1 MEGFGDLDK
10 MSNTYVF
17 DFYNLYIPKGKKY
30 ENIELG
36 IKIIPLKFAE
46 EFEKNRTKFSKPYH
60 RAGGWKTAKCFIKTK
75 TEDEAKKLASW
86 IEFLYSF
93 AQNRSV
99 FFLGWYKY
107 KSGKKYSSF
116 QSKFVEERENRF
128 SELVHGVHTKGV
140 FYTRDISLFFD
151 VALKTL
157 SSSKDLKLNEILTI
171 IHALIISHSSL
182 VRELKFL
189 ICWSALEKLANQHYS
204 VHKSKN
210 KIFSKD
216 ELKKLK
222 ADLEKTLEDNFKDD
236 KRLDFLKENFKKSFL
251 YENNPNTLIKIN
263 SYFDSIDLGFDNIKL
278 KKMLKK
284 LMKVRGSLVHNLNSN
299 LLIKEPQLLFYLQMI
314 MENIIFRIVGI
325 DKNMQKKFLLYQ
337 YNRGKEL

>member
-1 MEGFGDLDK
+1 MESFGDLDK

-30 ENIELG
+30 ENKELG

-46 EFEKNRTKFSKPYH
+46 EFEKNRTKFSKPYYH
-60 RAGGWKTAKCFIKTK
+60 AGGLKTAKCFIKTK

-86 IEFLYSF
+86 LEFLYSF

-107 KSGKKYSSF
+107 KGGKKYSSF
-116 QSKFVEERENRF
+116 QSKFVEQRENRF
-128 SELVHGVHTKGV
+128 SELVHGVHTTGA

-151 VALKTL
+151 TSLKML
-157 SSSKDLKLNEILTI
+157 SFANGLKLNEILTT

-182 VRELKFL
+182 VRGLQFL

-204 VHKSKN
+204 VYKSKN
-210 KIFSKD
+210 KLFSKD

-222 ADLEKTLEDNFKDD
+222 LDLETTLEKSLKND
-236 KRLDFLKENFKKSFL
+236 KRLTLIKKSITRNFL
-251 YENNPNTLIKIN
+251 YEHNTIEKMKLYFN
-263 SYFDSIDLGFDNIKL
+263 SLDLGFDNTKL
-278 KKMLKK
+278 NKMLNK
-284 LMKVRGSLVHNLNSN
+284 LIGIRGSLVHNLNSN

-314 MENIIFRIVGI
+314 MENVIFRMVGI
-325 DKNMQKKFLLYQ
+325 DKDMQKKFLLHQ
-337 YNRGKEL
+337 YNRGNEL